1 MTGLFGGTF
10 DPPHNGHVA
19 LAETA
24 LARFELERLLVLV
37 VADPG
42 HRTVALDFGTRF
54 RLAMLAFGGLP
65 RTDVVRE
72 EHSYTV
78 DAVRGGRFGV
88 GDAIFLIGADEFA
101 AFLSWKDPDGVLEEV
116 RLGVATRPGFPRELL
131 DEVLTRLARPER
143 VELFEIPAV
152 AVSSS
157 DIRARAAR
165 GESLEGLVP
174 PAVAAEIGLR
184 GLYR

>member
-42 HRTVALDFGTRF
+42 HRTVALDFDARF
-54 RLAMLAFGGLP
+54 RLAELAFGGLP
-65 RTDVVRE
+65 RTYVVRE
-72 EHSYTV
+72 EHPYTV
-78 DAVRGGRFGV
+78 DAVRGGRF

-101 AFLSWKDPDGVLEEV
+101 AFLSWKDPDAVLEEV
-116 RLGVATRPGFPRELL
+116 RLGIATRPGFPGALL
-131 DEVLTRLARPER
+131 DEVLARLQRPER

-157 DIRARAAR
+157 DIRTLAAR

-174 PAVAAEIGLR
+174 PAVAEEIGHR